1 MVRYSKQK
9 APSPETQDEALK
21 VARATQQPGQTKEQ
35 TKLIAKGIQRG
46 IDEYKKQ
53 HKARAR
59 ELNKQIKQLK
69 AQGNAQDQ
77 DSAAETLPERKN
89 SSGARLPWI
98 LLVLSWLLF
107 AGFAWFYT
115 TR

>member
-53 HKARAR
+53 HKAKAR
-59 ELNKQIKQLK
+59 ELNKQIKQVK
-69 AQGNAQDQ
+69 AQGQTTAAQEQPQVTD
-77 DSAAETLPERKN
+77 
-89 SSGARLPWI
+89 ARRRPALLPWV
-98 LLVLSWLLF
+98 LLVLSWVLF
-107 AGFAWFYT
+107 AVYVMFKP
-115 TR
+115 